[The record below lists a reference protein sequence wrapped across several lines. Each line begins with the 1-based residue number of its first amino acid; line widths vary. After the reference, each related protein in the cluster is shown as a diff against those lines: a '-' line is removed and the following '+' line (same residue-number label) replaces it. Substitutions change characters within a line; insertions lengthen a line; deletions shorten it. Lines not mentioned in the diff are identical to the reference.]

1 MPIDRYQE
9 ILAVIITV
17 VILFMALLCVMVL
30 IMFNHQRRKFRYAQ
44 EKRAMS
50 EAYQKQLLESRLE
63 IQEETFDTISREI
76 HDNVGQLLS
85 LAKVQLNIAGQSAT
99 ADKDLLEDIKTNV
112 GQAMTDLRDIAKS
125 LSSERLQ
132 WIPLTQA
139 VSQELQR
146 IGRNGLMQCHLRTV
160 GEEHPLPEQSKT
172 IAFRMVQESL
182 QNILKHAQATEIKV
196 LFDFA
201 DIGLH
206 IHIHDNGLGFDTE
219 KVATGGLGLQN
230 IKNRA
235 ALMGGH
241 VDINSAS
248 GEGTTIILHVP
259 YD

>member
-1 MPIDRYQE
+1 MPVDQYQE
-9 ILAVIITV
+9 ILAVIISAV
-17 VILFMALLCVMVL
+17 VLFIALLCTLVL
-30 IMFNHQRRKFRYAQ
+30 IMFNHQRRKFRYRE
-44 EKRAMS
+44 EKKAMS

-63 IQEETFDTISREI
+63 MQEETFDSISREI

-99 ADKDLLEDIKTNV
+99 VDKDLLEDIKSNV

-146 IGRNGLMQCHLRTV
+146 IGRNGLMQCHLLRE
-160 GEEHPLPEQSKT
+160 GEERTLPEQRKT
-172 IAFRMVQESL
+172 IAFRIVQESL
-182 QNILKHAQATEIKV
+182 QNILKHAQATEIKI

-201 DIGLH
+201 ESELRLH
-206 IHIHDNGLGFDTE
+206 IQDNGVGFNTE
-219 KVATGGLGLQN
+219 KAAAGGLGLQN
-230 IKNRA
+230 IKTRA
-235 ALMGGH
+235 ALMGGRA
-241 VDINSAS
+241 DIQSAA

-259 YD
+259 YN

>member
-9 ILAVIITV
+9 ILAVIVTV
-17 VILFMALLCVMVL
+17 VVLFMTMLCVLVL

-63 IQEETFDTISREI
+63 MQEETFDTISREI

-85 LAKVQLNIAGQSAT
+85 LAKVQLNIAGQNVT
-99 ADKDLLEDIKTNV
+99 ADRDLLEDIKTNV

-146 IGRNGLMQCHLRTV
+146 IGRNGLMQCQLGTV

-219 KVATGGLGLQN
+219 KIATGGLGLQN

>member
-1 MPIDRYQE
+1 MPVDHYQE

-17 VILFMALLCVMVL
+17 VVLFMALLCVMVL
-30 IMFNHQRRKFRYAQ
+30 IMFNHQRRKFRYRE
-44 EKRAMS
+44 EKKAMS

-63 IQEETFDTISREI
+63 MQEETFDSISREI

-85 LAKVQLNIAGQSAT
+85 LVKVQLNIAEQNGVSNL
-99 ADKDLLEDIKTNV
+99 DLLTDIKTNV

-146 IGRNGLMQCHLRTV
+146 IGRNGLMQCYLHTE
-160 GEEHPLPEQSKT
+160 GEERTLPEQNKT
-172 IAFRMVQESL
+172 IAFRVVQESL

-201 DIGLH
+201 DIGLG
-206 IHIHDNGLGFDTE
+206 IYIHDNGVGFDTE
-219 KVATGGLGLQN
+219 KAATGGLGLQN
-230 IKNRA
+230 IKTRA

-241 VDINSAS
+241 ADIKSNS
-248 GEGTTIILHVP
+248 GEGTTIIVHVP
-259 YD
+259 YN